1 MYRLKIVCVG
11 RTKKKYWAEAI
22 GHYAKMLAPMVRVD
36 AVSVKDCPNAG
47 GEERKRVESERILEK
62 VGPRDTLVALH
73 ETGRLMDS
81 RDFAVF
87 VRPLFESPQGE
98 CCFVIGGAMGL
109 SQELLARADHLL
121 SLSPMTMPHEL
132 AQVVLYEQLFRAMT
146 ILANRT
152 YHY

>member
-1 MYRLKIVCVG
+1 MYRVRIVCVG
-11 RTKKKYWAEAI
+11 KTKKKYWAEAI
-22 GHYAKMLAPMVRVD
+22 GHYAKMLGPMVRID
-36 AVSVKDCPNAG
+36 AVSVKDCPGAEG
-47 GEERKRVESERILEK
+47 DERKRAESARILEK

-73 ETGRLMDS
+73 ETGKLMNS
-81 RDFAVF
+81 REFASF
-87 VRPLFESPQGE
+87 LRPLLESPQGE

-109 SQELLARADHLL
+109 SPELLSRADRLL

>member
-1 MYRLKIVCVG
+1 MYRIKIVCVG
-11 RTKKKYWAEAI
+11 KIKKKYWVEAI
-22 GHYAKMLAPMVRVD
+22 GHYGKMLGPMVRID
-36 AVSVKDCPNAG
+36 AVSVKDCPGAE
-47 GEERKRVESERILEK
+47 GEDRKRAESARMLEK
-62 VGPRDTLVALH
+62 IGPRDTLVALH
-73 ETGRLMDS
+73 ETGKLMNS
-81 RDFAVF
+81 KGFAAF
-87 VRPLFESPQGE
+87 VRPLFENPQGE

>member
-1 MYRLKIVCVG
+1 
-11 RTKKKYWAEAI
+11 
-22 GHYAKMLAPMVRVD
+22 
-36 AVSVKDCPNAG
+36 
-47 GEERKRVESERILEK
+47 
-62 VGPRDTLVALH
+62 
-73 ETGRLMDS
+73 MDS
-81 RDFAVF
+81 RDFAAF
-87 VRPLFESPQGE
+87 VRPLLESPQGE

-109 SQELLARADHLL
+109 SPELLSRANVLL

>member
-11 RTKKKYWAEAI
+11 KIKKKYWVEAI
-22 GHYAKMLAPMVRVD
+22 GHYGKMLGPMVRIE
-36 AVSVKDCPNAG
+36 AVSVKDCPGAE
-47 GEERKRVESERILEK
+47 GEDRKRAESARILEK

-73 ETGRLMDS
+73 ETGKLMNS
-81 RDFAVF
+81 KEFAAF
-87 VRPLFESPQGE
+87 VRPLFENPQGE